1 MSERETDRQTD
12 RVLRIRCARMCAYLL
27 VWEGVGGGR
36 EGRNLKKGK
45 QLTRK
50 RKRKK
55 KKGGGGRGK
64 KKKERF

>member
-1 MSERETDRQTD
+1 MSDRQTDRQTD

-27 VWEGVGGGR
+27 VWEGMGGGR

-45 QLTRK
+45 QQEK
-50 RKRKK
+50 EKGK

-64 KKKERF
+64 KEGAILD